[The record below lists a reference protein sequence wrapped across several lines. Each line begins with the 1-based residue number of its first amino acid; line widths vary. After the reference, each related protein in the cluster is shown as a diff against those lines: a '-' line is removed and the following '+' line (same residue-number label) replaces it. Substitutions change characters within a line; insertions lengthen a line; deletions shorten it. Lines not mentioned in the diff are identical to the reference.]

1 MKLQSLSID
10 INGLD
15 ISRMVLNMTIFET
28 IKGMVKGNLVVQD
41 NINFY
46 DTFIDESMVPI
57 TITSKYLEITNT
69 NNVYSNGITNMTIN
83 KLGKQYTIHFVA
95 YTTVNM
101 KLAKINKVYSGTS
114 SGIISKLFLEAN
126 GENHLLSVDT
136 VSDTKGKYIV
146 PNISAQAAIKNV
158 VETAHDGENSGFCLY
173 QRVADQ
179 GVTRLS
185 TLNHMS
191 KNYFYSAPKTK
202 FIIKNTVV
210 GANPHDDGLSSLD
223 TIGTSSQ
230 FILEEYQ
237 NNFTEKLA
245 AGHWGKKIN
254 HIELDKT
261 NIKETPPTE
270 ATKLSLTTFKLS
282 ENLYEDNV
290 KSLFSTAPD
299 AASIAAGNQKNRVYN
314 QSLRVTNMV
323 AIPYIGVGFCVG
335 VDQGGSNISK
345 SKADTN
351 YIIANINHKFKM
363 DDGTFEYLQD
373 IGLIRE

>member
-15 ISRMVLNMTIFET
+15 ISGMVLHTTIFET
-28 IKGMVKGNLVVQD
+28 IKGMVKGNFIVQD

-57 TITSKYLEITNT
+57 TITSKYLEVTNT
-69 NNVYSNGITNMTIN
+69 INVYADGVTNMTIG
-83 KLGKQYTIHFVA
+83 KLGKQYTVHFIA
-95 YTTVNM
+95 YATANM
-101 KLAKINKVYSGTS
+101 KIGKINKVYNGTS
-114 SGIISKLFLEAN
+114 SGIISKLFLEAC
-126 GENHLLSVDT
+126 GENHILAVDSI
-136 VSDTKGKYIV
+136 SDTKGKYIV
-146 PNISAQAAIKNV
+146 PNITAHAAIKNV
-158 VETAHDGENSGFCLY
+158 VNTAYDTENSGFCLY

-179 GVTRLS
+179 GITRLS
-185 TLNHMS
+185 TLDFMS
-191 KNYFYSAPKTK
+191 KNYFYSSPKKK
-202 FIIKNTVV
+202 FVIKNTLV
-210 GANPHDDGLSSLD
+210 GANPHDDGLSTID

-237 NNFTEKLA
+237 KNFIEKLA
-245 AGHWGKKIN
+245 AGHWGKKIT

-261 NIKETPPTE
+261 NIAKTPPTE
-270 ATKLSLTTFKLS
+270 LTDLGLTTFKLS
-282 ENLYEDNV
+282 ENLYEDNI

-299 AASIAAGNQKNRVYN
+299 APSISALNQKSRVFN
-314 QSLRVTNMV
+314 QSLRVSNVV
-323 AIPYIGVGFCVG
+323 AIPYIGVGFCVE

-351 YIIANINHKFKM
+351 YIVANINHKFKM
-363 DDGTFEYLQD
+363 DDGKFEYLQD

>member
-1 MKLQSLSID
+1 MKLQSLSIS

-15 ISRMVLNMTIFET
+15 ISSMVLHVTIFET
-28 IKGMVKGNLVVQD
+28 IKGMMKGNLIVQD

-46 DTFIDESMVPI
+46 DTFISETMVPI
-57 TITSKYLEITNT
+57 IITSKYLEVTNT
-69 NNVYSNGITNMTIN
+69 NHVYANGVTNMTIG
-83 KLGKQYTIHFVA
+83 KLGKQYTIHFIA

-114 SGIISKLFLEAN
+114 SGIISKLFLEAC
-126 GENHLLSVDT
+126 GENHPLAVDT
-136 VSDTKGKYIV
+136 ISDTKGRYIV

-158 VETAHDGENSGFCLY
+158 VNTAYDTENSGFCLY

-185 TLNHMS
+185 TLNYMS
-191 KNYFYSAPKTK
+191 KNYFYSAPKTR
-202 FIIKNTVV
+202 FVIKNTLV
-210 GANPHDDGLSSLD
+210 ALDDGLSTLN

-230 FILEEYQ
+230 FVLEEYQ
-237 NNFTEKLA
+237 NNFTDKLA
-245 AGHWGKKIN
+245 AGHWGKKIS

-261 NIKETPPTE
+261 NVKKTPPIELTE
-270 ATKLSLTTFKLS
+270 LGLTTFKLS

-290 KSLFSTAPD
+290 KSLFSTSKD
-299 AASIAAGNQKNRVYN
+299 ASNIAAINQKSRVFN
-314 QSLRVTNMV
+314 QSLRVSNMV
-323 AIPYIGVGFCVG
+323 AIPYIGVGFCIEVN
-335 VDQGGSNISK
+335 QGGSNISK

-351 YIIANINHKFKM
+351 YIVANINHKFKM
-363 DDGTFEYLQD
+363 DDGSFEYLQD

>member
-1 MKLQSLSID
+1 MKLQSLSIS

-15 ISRMVLNMTIFET
+15 ISSMVLHVTIFET
-28 IKGMVKGNLVVQD
+28 IKGMMKGNLIVQD

-46 DTFIDESMVPI
+46 DTFISETMVPI
-57 TITSKYLEITNT
+57 IITSKYLEVTNT
-69 NNVYSNGITNMTIN
+69 NHVYANGVTNMTIG
-83 KLGKQYTIHFVA
+83 KLGKQYTIHFIA

-114 SGIISKLFLEAN
+114 SGIISKLFLEAC
-126 GENHLLSVDT
+126 GENHPLAVDT
-136 VSDTKGKYIV
+136 ISDTKGRYIV

-158 VETAHDGENSGFCLY
+158 VNTAYDTENSGFCLY

-185 TLNHMS
+185 TLNYMS
-191 KNYFYSAPKTK
+191 KNYFYSAPKTR
-202 FIIKNTVV
+202 FVIKNTLV
-210 GANPHDDGLSSLD
+210 ALDDGLSTLN
-223 TIGTSSQ
+223 TVGTSSQ

-237 NNFTEKLA
+237 KNFIDKLA
-245 AGHWGKKIN
+245 AGHWGKKIK

-261 NIKETPPTE
+261 NVKKTPPIELTE
-270 ATKLSLTTFKLS
+270 LGLTTFKLS

-290 KSLFSTAPD
+290 KSLFSTSKD
-299 AASIAAGNQKNRVYN
+299 ASNIAAINQKSRVFN
-314 QSLRVTNMV
+314 QSLRVSNMV
-323 AIPYIGVGFCVG
+323 AIPYIGVGFCIEVN
-335 VDQGGSNISK
+335 QGGSNISK

-351 YIIANINHKFKM
+351 YIVANINHKFKM
-363 DDGTFEYLQD
+363 DDGSFEYLQD

>member
-15 ISRMVLNMTIFET
+15 ISSMVLHVTIFET
-28 IKGMVKGNLVVQD
+28 IKGMVKGNFIVQD

-46 DTFIDESMVPI
+46 DTFISETMAPI
-57 TITSKYLEITNT
+57 IITSKYLEVTNT
-69 NNVYSNGITNMTIN
+69 NNVYANGITNMTIG

-101 KLAKINKVYSGTS
+101 KIGKINKVYSGTS
-114 SGIISKLFLEAN
+114 SGITSKLFLEAC
-126 GENHLLSVDT
+126 GENHILAVDT

-146 PNISAQAAIKNV
+146 PNITAYAAIKNV
-158 VETAHDGENSGFCLY
+158 VNNAYDTENSGFCLY

-185 TLNHMS
+185 TLNYMS
-191 KNYFYSAPKTK
+191 KNYFYSSPKTK
-202 FIIKNTVV
+202 FVIKNTLT
-210 GANPHDDGLSSLD
+210 GANPHDDGLSTLD
-223 TIGTSSQ
+223 TVGTSSQ
-230 FILEEYQ
+230 FVLEEYQ
-237 NNFTEKLA
+237 NNFTDKLA
-245 AGHWGKKIN
+245 AGHWGKKIK

-261 NIKETPPTE
+261 NIKETPHTE
-270 ATKLSLTTFKLS
+270 ATKMGLTTFKLS
-282 ENLYEDNV
+282 ENLYEDNI
-290 KSLFSTAPD
+290 KSLFSTTKDAP
-299 AASIAAGNQKNRVYN
+299 SIAARNQKARVFN
-314 QSLRVTNMV
+314 QSLRVSNVV

-351 YIIANINHKFKM
+351 YIVANINHKFKM
-363 DDGTFEYLQD
+363 DDGKFEYLQD